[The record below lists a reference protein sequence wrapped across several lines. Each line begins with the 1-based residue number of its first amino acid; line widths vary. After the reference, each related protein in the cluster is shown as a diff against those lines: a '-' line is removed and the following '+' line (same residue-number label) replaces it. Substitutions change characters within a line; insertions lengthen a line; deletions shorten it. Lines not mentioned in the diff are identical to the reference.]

1 MNIIAFLLLLSVK
14 TGNINSY
21 SF

>member
-1 MNIIAFLLLLSVK
+1 MNIIAFLLSLSVK